1 MCTVYR
7 TVEHLKISVNSAKI
21 GKNRGKNYLFKFF
34 FECLKNFVWIKLVP
48 LLRSADLS
56 ADHRLGHVE
65 GLHKISIISELM
77 ILTR

>member
-1 MCTVYR
+1 MSTVYC

-21 GKNRGKNYLFKFF
+21 GKNRGQIYLFIIF

-56 ADHRLGHVE
+56 ADHRLGHVV
-65 GLHKISIISELM
+65 GLHEISIISELM